1 MWVYTVLDLDL
12 FYKSWNLYNS
22 TEINVAHRYSRP
34 WRICL
39 PIQDFIFFLP
49 VGISTSN
56 SKAGAC
62 VCLIAYSY
70 LQCSSSLNGKYM
82 FRIVHYQN
90 NINRM
95 RIHHCY
101 RLSSKKNSYYK
112 DGDLVISP
120 YNAILDSHWDTLW
133 TYVCLGT
140 AHKVPNAPCL
150 WISKQN

>member
-1 MWVYTVLDLDL
+1 MALLTATIDFQTPQAKKHSSELSCGFILRWILICFINPGICTTQQKSVWHTDTVDPEESVCL
-12 FYKSWNLYNS
+12 F
-22 TEINVAHRYSRP
+22 
-34 WRICL
+34 RIL
-39 PIQDFIFFLP
+39 FFFLP

-56 SKAGAC
+56 SEAGAC
-62 VCLIAYSY
+62 VCLNAYSY

-101 RLSSKKNSYYK
+101 RLSSRKNSYYK

-120 YNAILDSHWDTLW
+120 YNAILDSH
-133 TYVCLGT
+133 
-140 AHKVPNAPCL
+140 
-150 WISKQN
+150 